1 MRLIITSILITFL
14 LASKASSQFRL
25 SPSETFAEA
34 FDFFN
39 YEEYD
44 EALPLF
50 LSLLRRDES
59 NNHLRY
65 LTGVCYLNIEGQ
77 KQRALQYLE
86 GASESI
92 SLEHRTGVF
101 EDRTVPVDCFYYMGL
116 AYRLAYRF
124 DESLES
130 FKMLKAKVG
139 ERYDLNL
146 VEHEIVITKNAAH
159 FFRNRHNIKI
169 IDDIELPATDA
180 LHKNIIVSGDESTVV
195 YSEPQ
200 KFYDAVFFTRDNGDG
215 WTRPENI
222 TMQLGS
228 DGMAYPVSLSYDG
241 HELYLYQYDG
251 FSNTNLYISRFTENR
266 WSAMEKLS
274 DNINS
279 SSFEQSASI
288 TKDGRALYFS
298 SDRASGRGGFDI
310 YRSVMN
316 DQMVWGPAQNLGYP
330 VNTVSDES
338 YPYISPDG
346 NMLFFSSKGHTG
358 IGGFDIFISVKSE
371 SGDWSPPRNLGF
383 PINTPDDDAIF
394 IPANNGNSAYFNM
407 RTEENNDIRELRKIE
422 SFDVDMS
429 SSAIVGI
436 SVKTKPSIT
445 GHVPSFKI
453 SLHQISPQKKIIATT
468 TIEENQYKEYILSWG
483 NYLIEY
489 KHEDYTEKDIPFTI
503 PEYYPEEKYDI
514 SAILVAKDPEE
525 ISTEAVKTV
534 ADTLIFNTE
543 PILFEFDSRELD
555 EIYIPLVTR
564 AAELLNDYGEA
575 KIELQGY
582 TDALGPAVYNE
593 YLAGLRSLAVAEA
606 LEQKGVDIDRITV
619 AAVGMENYIARN
631 TTPEGRD
638 NPEGRKY
645 NRRVELVFTG
655 LPGHIIIREV
665 LTIPEHLKI
674 D

>member
-1 MRLIITSILITFL
+1 MRLIITSILISFL
-14 LASKASSQFRL
+14 LASKAGSQFRL

-34 FDFFN
+34 YDFFS

-86 GASESI
+86 KASGSI
-92 SLEHRTGVF
+92 SPEHRTGVF
-101 EDRTVPVDCFYYMGL
+101 EDRTVPVDCFYYLGL

-139 ERYDLNL
+139 ERYDLIP

-180 LHKNIIVSGDESTVV
+180 LHKNIIISGDESTVV
-195 YSEPQ
+195 YSEQ
-200 KFYDAVFFTRDNGDG
+200 LKFYDAVFFTRNNGDG

-251 FSNTNLYISRFTENR
+251 FSNTNLYVSRFTENR
-266 WSAMEKLS
+266 WLAMEKLS

-279 SSFEQSASI
+279 PGYEQYASI
-288 TKDGRALYFS
+288 TKDGRALYFA
-298 SDRASGRGGFDI
+298 SDRTSGNGGFDI
-310 YRSVMN
+310 YRSVKN
-316 DQMVWGPAQNLGYP
+316 DQMVWGPAQNLGHP

-346 NMLFFSSKGHTG
+346 NILFFSSKGHTG
-358 IGGFDIFISVKSE
+358 IGGYDIFISVKSK
-371 SGDWSPPRNLGF
+371 SGEWSAPRNLGF

-394 IPANNGNSAYFNM
+394 IPVNSGSSAYLSM
-407 RTEENNDIRELRKIE
+407 RAEENNDIREFRKIE

-429 SSAIVGI
+429 SSAIAGI
-436 SVKTKPSIT
+436 RVKTNPPIPAD
-445 GHVPSFKI
+445 VPSFEI
-453 SLHQISPQKKIIATT
+453 NLHQLSPQEEKIGTT
-468 TIEENQYKEYILSWG
+468 LVEENQYSEYTLSWG
-483 NYLIEY
+483 NYLFEI
-489 KHEDYTEKDIPFTI
+489 KHEDYTEKSIPFTI
-503 PEYYPEEKYDI
+503 PEYYPEEKYSF
-514 SAILVAKDPEE
+514 SAILVAKYPEE
-525 ISTEAVKTV
+525 ISTEPVETV
-534 ADTLIFNTE
+534 PDTLIIYTE
-543 PILFEFDSRELD
+543 PILFGFDSKELD

-564 AAELLNDYGEA
+564 AAELLNDYDEA
-575 KIELQGY
+575 TIELKGY
-582 TDALGPAVYNE
+582 TDALGPADYNE

-619 AAVGMENYIARN
+619 AAVGMDNYIASN
-631 TTPEGRD
+631 STPEGRD
-638 NPEGRKY
+638 NPEGRRY
-645 NRRVELVFTG
+645 NRRVELVFAD
-655 LPGHIIIREV
+655 LPGHIIIREI